1 MIVVLDANVLY
12 PPSLRDLL
20 LTLAAFD
27 AFDIR
32 WSDQILD
39 EVARNV
45 IEDHPDL
52 DAARFVD
59 HTIASMRRAFPDAL
73 VPAPG
78 ELIEVLDNDPK
89 DRHVAASAMAAGAGA
104 IVTLNV
110 GDFESRILQDAA
122 IGILTPGQL
131 VDAVITE
138 APDVV
143 VAAVAHLAGRWK
155 NPKRSAQEIIGLLA
169 VHPSLAAPMER
180 LGPLLPE

>member
-20 LTLAAFD
+20 LTLAGFD

-39 EVARNV
+39 EVVRNV

-59 HTIASMRRAFPDAL
+59 HTIASMRRAFPDAS
-73 VPAPG
+73 VPAP
-78 ELIEVLDNDPK
+78 
-89 DRHVAASAMAAGAGA
+89 
-104 IVTLNV
+104 
-110 GDFESRILQDAA
+110 
-122 IGILTPGQL
+122 
-131 VDAVITE
+131 AV
-138 APDVV
+138 V
-143 VAAVAHLAGRWK
+143 HLAGRWK
-155 NPKRSAQEIIGLLA
+155 NPKRSAQEIVGLLT
-169 VHPSLAAPMER
+169 VHPSLGAPMER